1 VKETKEVFPLAREY
15 DTILQELYDLVQERA
30 KTPEP
35 GSYTNYLL
43 DKGLDKILNK
53 LGVQAIEVA
62 IAAKNGRKSDIVYE
76 SADLVYHLIV
86 LLAASNIP
94 LQDLISEL
102 RERRTFSENNQ
113 V

>member
-1 VKETKEVFPLAREY
+1 MSEKHEA
-15 DTILQELYDLVQERA
+15 ILEELYEVVIERA
-30 KTPEP
+30 QNPVS

-86 LLAASNIP
+86 LLAASAIP
-94 LQDLISEL
+94 LEDLIAEL
-102 RERRTFSENNQ
+102 RKRRNYSEEASD
-113 V
+113 

>member
-1 VKETKEVFPLAREY
+1 NMKGAIAMEQPHDA
-15 DTILQELYDLVQERA
+15 ILEELYELVIERA
-30 KTPEP
+30 RHPEP

-62 IAAKNGRKSDIVYE
+62 IAAKNGRKSDIVFE

-86 LLAASNIP
+86 LLAASSIP
-94 LQDLISEL
+94 LEDLIAEL
-102 RERRTFSENNQ
+102 RKRRTFSEHNS

>member
-1 VKETKEVFPLAREY
+1 MEQPHDA
-15 DTILQELYDLVQERA
+15 ILEELYELVIERA
-30 KTPEP
+30 RHPEL

-62 IAAKNGRKSDIVYE
+62 IAAKNGRKSDIVFE

-86 LLAASNIP
+86 LLAASSIP
-94 LQDLISEL
+94 LEDLIAEL
-102 RERRTFSENNQ
+102 RKRRTFSEHNS

>member
-1 VKETKEVFPLAREY
+1 MKGEGDMDQAH
-15 DTILQELYDLVQERA
+15 DAILEELYELVIWRA
-30 KTPEP
+30 SHPES

-76 SADLVYHLIV
+76 SADLVCHLIV
-86 LLAASNIP
+86 LLAASGIP
-94 LQDLISEL
+94 LEDLISEL
-102 RERRTFSENNQ
+102 RKRRTHSEHHSD
-113 V
+113 

>member
-1 VKETKEVFPLAREY
+1 MAAERHEA
-15 DTILQELYDLVQERA
+15 ILEELYKVVIERA
-30 KTPEP
+30 ENPVS

-86 LLAASNIP
+86 LLASSGIP
-94 LQDLISEL
+94 LEDLIAEL
-102 RERRTFSENNQ
+102 RERRNYSEQ
-113 V
+113 KSG

>member
-1 VKETKEVFPLAREY
+1 MEQPHDA
-15 DTILQELYDLVQERA
+15 ILEELYELVIERA
-30 KTPEP
+30 RHPEP

-62 IAAKNGRKSDIVYE
+62 IAAKNGRKSDIVFE

-86 LLAASNIP
+86 LLTAKGFSLDDVAAKLES
-94 LQDLISEL
+94 
-102 RERRTFSENNQ
+102 RHK
-113 V
+113 

>member
-1 VKETKEVFPLAREY
+1 MPERHDA
-15 DTILQELYDLVQERA
+15 ILGELYDVVIERA
-30 KTPEP
+30 RNPES

-86 LLAASNIP
+86 LLAAFVIP
-94 LQDLISEL
+94 LEDLIAEL
-102 RERRTFSENNQ
+102 RMRRNYSEDNKG
-113 V
+113 

>member
-1 VKETKEVFPLAREY
+1 MAGTQDA
-15 DTILQELYDLVQERA
+15 ILEELYGVVLERA
-30 KTPEP
+30 RHPEP

-43 DKGLDKILNK
+43 EKGLDKVLSK

-86 LLAASNIP
+86 LLAASAIP
-94 LQDLISEL
+94 LEDLISEL
-102 RERRTFSENNQ
+102 RKRRDFSESQ
-113 V
+113 T

>member
-1 VKETKEVFPLAREY
+1 MSEKHEA
-15 DTILQELYDLVQERA
+15 ILEELYEVVIERA
-30 KTPEP
+30 QNPVS

-86 LLAASNIP
+86 LLAASAIP
-94 LQDLISEL
+94 LEDLIAEL
-102 RERRTFSENNQ
+102 RKRRNYSEEQ
-113 V
+113 SG

>member
-1 VKETKEVFPLAREY
+1 MSEKHEA
-15 DTILQELYDLVQERA
+15 ILEELYKVVIERA
-30 KTPEP
+30 ENPVS

-62 IAAKNGRKSDIVYE
+62 IAAKNGHKSDIVYE

-86 LLAASNIP
+86 LLAASAIP
-94 LQDLISEL
+94 LEDLIAEL
-102 RERRTFSENNQ
+102 RKRRNYSEEQ
-113 V
+113 SG

>member
-1 VKETKEVFPLAREY
+1 MSEKHEA
-15 DTILQELYDLVQERA
+15 ILEELYKVVIERA
-30 KTPEP
+30 KNPVS

-86 LLAASNIP
+86 LLAASAIP
-94 LQDLISEL
+94 LEDLIAEL
-102 RERRTFSENNQ
+102 RKRRNYSEEASG
-113 V
+113 

>member
-1 VKETKEVFPLAREY
+1 MSEKHEA
-15 DTILQELYDLVQERA
+15 ILEELYKVVIERA
-30 KTPEP
+30 KNAVS

-86 LLAASNIP
+86 LLAASAIP
-94 LQDLISEL
+94 LEDLIAEL
-102 RERRTFSENNQ
+102 RKRRNYSEEASG
-113 V
+113 

>member
-1 VKETKEVFPLAREY
+1 MAGTEDA
-15 DTILQELYDLVQERA
+15 ILKELYGVVLERA
-30 KTPEP
+30 RNPEP

-86 LLAASNIP
+86 LLAASAIP
-94 LQDLISEL
+94 LEDLIAEL
-102 RERRTFSENNQ
+102 RKRRDFSEAQNG
-113 V
+113 

>member
-1 VKETKEVFPLAREY
+1 MSEKHEA
-15 DTILQELYDLVQERA
+15 ILEELYKVVIERA
-30 KTPEP
+30 QNPVS

-86 LLAASNIP
+86 LLAASAIP
-94 LQDLISEL
+94 LEDLIAEL
-102 RERRTFSENNQ
+102 RKRRNYSEEQ
-113 V
+113 SG